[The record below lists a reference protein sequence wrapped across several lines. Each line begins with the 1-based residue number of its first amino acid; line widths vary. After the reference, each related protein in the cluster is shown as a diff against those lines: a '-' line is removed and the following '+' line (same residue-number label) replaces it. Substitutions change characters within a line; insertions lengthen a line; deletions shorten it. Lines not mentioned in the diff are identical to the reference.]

1 MIGIYKIENKINH
14 KVYIGQSQNIER
26 RWSNHVSSAGKMKY
40 KMSQALGEFGVEN
53 FSFEVI
59 EECPIELLDERE
71 IYWIKYYNSM
81 VPNGY
86 NMIEGGNSPRG
97 EANPNVKYST
107 ELIYEIRKR
116 VFIDNEEPS
125 EVFEDYKDIFGRT
138 YFYHILHG
146 DFRKEANSGIELV
159 RSLINKAG
167 SHNGRATITE
177 EDVLSI
183 RKKVYEENIPT
194 NQVYLD
200 YKDIISYSA
209 FQKAAIGQT
218 WTNVD
223 TSMIKE
229 RKPERK
235 NKPKAKLSKE
245 DVGIIRYRHDILGES
260 TSEIYKDYCDKVTLN
275 SVKRVIEYK
284 TWKDVKP
291 VSTIPKA

>member
-14 KVYIGQSQNIER
+14 KIYIGQSQDIER
-26 RWSNHVSSAGKMKY
+26 RWSNHISSAGKMRY

-81 VPNGY
+81 DPNGY
-86 NMIEGGNSPRG
+86 NMTEGGNSPRG
-97 EANPNVKYST
+97 EINPNAKFST
-107 ELIYEIRKR
+107 KLIYEIRKR
-116 VFIDNEEPS
+116 VLIDNEEPS
-125 EVFEDYKDIFGRT
+125 EVFEDYKDTFTRS
-138 YFYHILHG
+138 YFYHVLHG
-146 DFRKEANSGIELV
+146 DYRKEENSGIELV

-183 RKKVYEENIPT
+183 RKKVYEENIPI

-200 YKDIISYSA
+200 YKDVISYSA
-209 FQKAAIGQT
+209 FQKAVIGQT
-218 WTNVD
+218 WNNVD

-245 DVGIIRYRHDILGES
+245 DVGVIRYRHDILGEDTS
-260 TSEIYKDYCDKVTLN
+260 TIYKDYCDKVTLDRKSTRLN
-275 SVKRVIEYK
+275 SSH
-284 TWKDVKP
+284 T
-291 VSTIPKA
+291 S